1 MLKLPSLAMLVVPTA
16 SPATNQ
22 STNQYVPDA
31 KEDTR
36 LSPEPVSSVALT
48 VYIVR
53 QARALNVTIFTH

>member
-1 MLKLPSLAMLVVPTA
+1 MLVVPTA
-16 SPATNQ
+16 SPA
-22 STNQYVPDA
+22 TNQYVPDA